1 MRWPSCA
8 TGSTMDGI
16 SSAPCGGT
24 ACGSPP
30 RPPHRR
36 CRIVCSKSLCHL
48 SSRATTG
55 SEAVTRVAL
64 SLSSRLAFL
73 RQFGPP
79 RILTREEADAAMFKP
94 HWARGLVEDDVGTD
108 ERRAGANNSGSRS
121 RGRYACRRPA
131 GRLRVTVERL
141 RVRDTG
147 GGVMRLGAAQ
157 WAVVL
162 STATVLACGPQSPPP
177 TPSARPQPSAATPAA
192 DGADAADEN
201 VPVPPVRSAA
211 TLQALLPSNA
221 PRCAPTARCIR
232 VTAAGL
238 PQTNANAIAQCRGEF
253 ADFIVPI
260 TALPA
265 GYAGP
270 WFQPN
275 LIEAA
280 HTGVP
285 SGTRPW
291 RSFDPQ

>member
-1 MRWPSCA
+1 
-8 TGSTMDGI
+8 
-16 SSAPCGGT
+16 
-24 ACGSPP
+24 
-30 RPPHRR
+30 
-36 CRIVCSKSLCHL
+36 
-48 SSRATTG
+48 
-55 SEAVTRVAL
+55 
-64 SLSSRLAFL
+64 
-73 RQFGPP
+73 
-79 RILTREEADAAMFKP
+79 
-94 HWARGLVEDDVGTD
+94 
-108 ERRAGANNSGSRS
+108 
-121 RGRYACRRPA
+121 
-131 GRLRVTVERL
+131 
-141 RVRDTG
+141 
-147 GGVMRLGAAQ
+147 MRLGAAQ

-177 TPSARPQPSAATPAA
+177 PTPSAGPQPSAATPAA

-238 PQTNANAIAQCRGEF
+238 PQTNGNSIAQCRGEF
-253 ADFIVPI
+253 ADFIVPS
-260 TALPA
+260 TTLPA

-291 RSFDPQ
+291 RSFDPRQESQRLQSPDRPAELRFCERPSAEPHALAHRRRRLLQSDWRQVLRAPNARRSGIPRRA